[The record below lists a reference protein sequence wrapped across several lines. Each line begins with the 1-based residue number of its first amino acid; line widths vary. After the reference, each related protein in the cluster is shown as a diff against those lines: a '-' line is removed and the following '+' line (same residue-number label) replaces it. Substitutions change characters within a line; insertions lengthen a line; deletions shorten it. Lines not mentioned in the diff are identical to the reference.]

1 MRLVPPKRKRCHFLP
16 AVFLAPANRPLP
28 SPFFPSSRV
37 LALLILSL
45 GINPLLYILRTYFRF
60 SYCDRRALPP
70 DRSDPLSPHLHAV
83 MHPLLV
89 FPALSSALIPTC
101 SIGWFHRFSPIEI
114 NALFVPFHHARP
126 FHHHLSLVSSSSPS
140 SFLPNPFFRSSFST
154 RLSPDMCLIFGVAVD
169 FRPLAPACAST
180 CVHLRINPSS
190 LFSRRY
196 FIPFVIPPL
205 RLFRDNP
212 RVAVVLRHI
221 YPLCIN
227 FSSLSL
233 FQPTINTLSRSVY
246 YIFGEIKFEWNA
258 DEDLY
263 IIFWGKIYTHIH
275 SMICI

>member
-1 MRLVPPKRKRCHFLP
+1 MKSSGPCLPSSPADHPTRSVSPFPSCRYRRFGVPLWIRAPPVIAGEGDMRLVPPKRKRCHFLP

-28 SPFFPSSRV
+28 SPFCPSSRV

-60 SYCDRRALPP
+60 SYCDRRALP

-89 FPALSSALIPTC
+89 FPALSSTLIPTC

-114 NALFVPFHHARP
+114 DALFVPFHHARP

-169 FRPLAPACAST
+169 FRPLAPVLVCI
-180 CVHLRINPSS
+180 CVSILR
-190 LFSRRY
+190 
-196 FIPFVIPPL
+196 PFFPAL
-205 RLFRDNP
+205 L
-212 RVAVVLRHI
+212 
-221 YPLCIN
+221 YPVCH
-227 FSSLSL
+227 
-233 FQPTINTLSRSVY
+233 PTPTTLS
-246 YIFGEIKFEWNA
+246 
-258 DEDLY
+258 
-263 IIFWGKIYTHIH
+263 
-275 SMICI
+275 